1 MYDWEH
7 GRRLVAFTTGDP
19 DSVRNAVERHIPEG
33 GSLRVEPVERS
44 LDALTRTRDK
54 VTDDWKELENEGI
67 SVIAASVDV
76 VRNDVEI
83 RVLER
88 TEAAV
93 DRLRRYGEAI
103 RVTKETPTVADSCA
117 PDNCSDVWGGI
128 RAWFHDGDWTHYCT
142 TGYNVMRTDLNP
154 DKLAMLTAGFS
165 CNDGTCNFIHHMKVW
180 DWDSWPGDSGGIVV
194 EHEGGESTTRL
205 IGSHV
210 HSETSSS
217 ADESW
222 FTTVHYAQYQL
233 EQYQGIT
240 IEPCTNS
247 ACS

>member
-67 SVIAASVDV
+67 SVIAASVD
-76 VRNDVEI
+76 
-83 RVLER
+83 
-88 TEAAV
+88 
-93 DRLRRYGEAI
+93 
-103 RVTKETPTVADSCA
+103 
-117 PDNCSDVWGGI
+117 
-128 RAWFHDGDWTHYCT
+128 
-142 TGYNVMRTDLNP
+142 
-154 DKLAMLTAGFS
+154 
-165 CNDGTCNFIHHMKVW
+165 
-180 DWDSWPGDSGGIVV
+180 
-194 EHEGGESTTRL
+194 
-205 IGSHV
+205 
-210 HSETSSS
+210 
-217 ADESW
+217 
-222 FTTVHYAQYQL
+222 AQCQL